1 MSKTQT
7 QGSYMR
13 KWGTKSVGTQGRE
26 GRKYKTFDFESY
38 FKSKGNY
45 LKKGDSYYDLIT
57 GELKTKQ

>member
-1 MSKTQT
+1 
-7 QGSYMR
+7 MR